1 MAGTRG
7 ASTSLGT
14 GTVGRG
20 GLARQGGDDA
30 PDARQVVDF
39 CGAGLLAALL
49 VALGTPVLAALV
61 L

>member
-1 MAGTRG
+1 
-7 ASTSLGT
+7 LGT

-49 VALGTPVLAALV
+49 VALGTPVLAAPV